1 MYVIVVPGARGGGG
15 SRAQGG
21 KSQVPHTHT
30 HTQGAYKGLH
40 RPANGLDLL
49 LVFSGG
55 GGGGA
60 GLHLAGGEC
69 LPQQRD

>member
-1 MYVIVVPGARGGGG
+1 MYVIVVPGARGGGPG
-15 SRAQGG
+15 PRGG
-21 KSQVPHTHT
+21 KSQVPHTHRGPT
-30 HTQGAYKGLH
+30 KACT
-40 RPANGLDLL
+40 DLQMASICYL
-49 LVFSGG
+49 YLVGE